1 VTGTKGSRTTR
12 EAILDATDR
21 LLARV
26 GFRRMTMEDVAREAG
41 LSRRAVYTYFATKAE
56 LGLSSIDRVIEQTH
70 ERMRAIAA
78 EGGDPRR
85 RLRGMLIE
93 RVLYRIDTVR
103 EYRRSLDELFE
114 AVRPAYMERRQRHF
128 AKEAEMLAVVLE
140 DGRAAGCFAFDDANA
155 TAMMLVLATNAFLPY
170 NLSVEELGR
179 REQVAADVARMADL
193 MLAGLSAPPQPPA
206 RRRG

>member
-1 VTGTKGSRTTR
+1 
-12 EAILDATDR
+12 
-21 LLARV
+21 
-26 GFRRMTMEDVAREAG
+26 MTMEDVAREAG

-179 REQVAADVARMADL
+179 REQVSADVARMADL